1 MPRNATAQI
10 DADTGILTRS
20 RSRRYFYDNFDAIP
34 LIDASY
40 DIGDQSGT
48 DVTALIEAAVEGN
61 FNWFNS
67 ATDGVDAKMTHATFG
82 GVLMTTDGTTAD
94 QQAIMPN
101 TSAELQHGQESLDLD
116 TNRQPAVEWGFATS
130 SDITTAQTIWAGLV
144 LTQEVSY
151 TVDFDADQI
160 KLEYV
165 AGANSGVFMI
175 RHSIGGTDASIDTGI
190 TVAASTEY
198 FVKIKL
204 YADRTFGI
212 HVGEAADPGAAKY
225 FHVDSA
231 MTDLLTLKPTI
242 GIQESGTAVAVTARY
257 VAGGVNLWE

>member
-10 DADTGILTRS
+10 DADTGMLTRA
-20 RSRRYFYDNFDAIP
+20 RDRRFFDDNFSQKP
-34 LIDASY
+34 LVLAGY
-40 DIGDQSGT
+40 TIGDTSS
-48 DVTALIEAAVEGN
+48 DVSPGIEAALEAN
-61 FNWFNS
+61 KQWYNPAAN
-67 ATDGVDAKMTHATFG
+67 GVDAKVTYSASG
-82 GVLMTTDGTTAD
+82 GVTLTTNGGSSD
-94 QQAIMPN
+94 QQAIMP
-101 TSAELQHGQESLDLD
+101 SAAPEVQGGMTALDLD